1 MRTEK
6 LQLSDVR
13 YNPEHSAFE
22 AIVKIHDRGESY
34 DYPTHLC
41 APLEADFR
49 LIARGLVDKAQTA
62 HRSGTPAL
70 RLRKSIV
77 PVQTVNRPAPQL
89 RETPLMMRMLRALA
103 A

>member
-13 YNPEHSAFE
+13 YNPERSAFE
-22 AIVKIHDRGESY
+22 AIVRIHDRGDSFE
-34 DYPTHLC
+34 YPTHVT
-41 APLEADFR
+41 APLQAEFG
-49 LIARGLVDKAQTA
+49 LVARGLVEKAHRA
-62 HRSGTPAL
+62 HRSGTPSL
-70 RLRKSIV
+70 RLRKATV